1 VCDREKAGFNIRPAA
16 LNPLPIKGLGY
27 RWHTDLAGPLAESPD
42 GFCYAMICIEAFT
55 KWIEVIPLRDKQSA
69 TTWHAFLS
77 NVLARFGACAEVVT
91 DQGTEFEGDF
101 ADGLV
106 AAGIDHR
113 KTSRM
118 HPQADGLAERCVQT
132 VKSCIRR
139 TSERDVAGWPLALP
153 WIVMGYRMSPQA
165 SLRFSPYYLLYGRQP
180 VVPPAIRE
188 RLAQPINFDDPDAAM
203 RSVIERGTLFRHIM
217 PMALENLAVAQH
229 RDTLRYATVH
239 SGGYRP
245 AVHDLHEGDFVYI
258 RAPGSQDNNTL
269 ALSVSP
275 DVFRVV
281 EVRDTGVAIL
291 QGRDGR
297 TMPENVHNCAP
308 CHLSGIDGTVDPSL
322 VPFDRGT
329 VEIPCEVCNSIE
341 HDPSRRMIMLLCDH
355 CNTGWHTAC
364 LDPPLR
370 AAPRG
375 DWFCP
380 YCVRLQRTWRV
391 VAATFAQ
398 FQDGAHAPAYDTPED
413 VLCALERLMPGPW
426 TQAHAT
432 RLYNCMPGRKNFV
445 QLTTGGPERVL
456 TTPAEYDVL
465 LRYTDLSQVRC
476 AWDPW
481 CGTGST
487 AHRLRE
493 HAHSAHVH
501 TILSD
506 VDPSVAADHYGDAL
520 DPRFLHGIQE
530 IYRRVDVFVTSPWFT
545 MLDLTIP
552 LMTSIATT
560 AVFCHIPGHYLT
572 NMPLARQAWFRANAA
587 RIHILSNLPVGP
599 YGRRCAWLC
608 WFRTAA
614 DMARVLSPAAREAP
628 TVPVIV

>member
-1 VCDREKAGFNIRPAA
+1 
-16 LNPLPIKGLGY
+16 
-27 RWHTDLAGPLAESPD
+27 
-42 GFCYAMICIEAFT
+42 
-55 KWIEVIPLRDKQSA
+55 
-69 TTWHAFLS
+69 
-77 NVLARFGACAEVVT
+77 
-91 DQGTEFEGDF
+91 
-101 ADGLV
+101 
-106 AAGIDHR
+106 
-113 KTSRM
+113 
-118 HPQADGLAERCVQT
+118 
-132 VKSCIRR
+132 
-139 TSERDVAGWPLALP
+139 
-153 WIVMGYRMSPQA
+153 
-165 SLRFSPYYLLYGRQP
+165 
-180 VVPPAIRE
+180 
-188 RLAQPINFDDPDAAM
+188 
-203 RSVIERGTLFRHIM
+203 
-217 PMALENLAVAQH
+217 
-229 RDTLRYATVH
+229 
-239 SGGYRP
+239 
-245 AVHDLHEGDFVYI
+245 
-258 RAPGSQDNNTL
+258 
-269 ALSVSP
+269 
-275 DVFRVV
+275 
-281 EVRDTGVAIL
+281 
-291 QGRDGR
+291 
-297 TMPENVHNCAP
+297 
-308 CHLSGIDGTVDPSL
+308 
-322 VPFDRGT
+322 
-329 VEIPCEVCNSIE
+329 
-341 HDPSRRMIMLLCDH
+341 MIMLLCDH